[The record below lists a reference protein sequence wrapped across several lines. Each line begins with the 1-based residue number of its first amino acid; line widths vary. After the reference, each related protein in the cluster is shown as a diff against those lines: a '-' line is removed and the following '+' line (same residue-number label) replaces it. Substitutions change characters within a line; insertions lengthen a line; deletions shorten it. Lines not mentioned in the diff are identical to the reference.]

1 MQGENVAQISHQQSN
16 HESDPQATQKLPT
29 QLLTESAEKQA
40 SLPVKSF
47 LS

>member
-16 HESDPQATQKLPT
+16 HETDPQATEKLPT
-29 QLLTESAEKQA
+29 RLLMESAEKQA
-40 SLPVKSF
+40 LLPVKS